1 LGKTNEIAAQGLFRQ
16 EQRLN
21 VLSNNLSNVQTAG
34 YKKDFP
40 VFSKILTQAADGQKG
55 WITQSSATLLQQGDL
70 QRTGNDL
77 NAAVEGEGF
86 FKVKT
91 PWGVRY
97 TRNGNFKLNGEGTL
111 VDGNGFAIMGR
122 RDEIQIRGKSVQIQP
137 NGSIQVDGQEVDQIG
152 LVTFPDLNRLRKEGY
167 SYFAVEEGQEEME
180 VRGSQIVQGSL
191 EMANVNAIE
200 EMIQLIDAQR
210 SFESCQKI
218 IQASD
223 AMDSKVV
230 NDLGRV

>member
-1 LGKTNEIAAQGLFRQ
+1 MGKTTEIAAQGLFRQ

-21 VLSNNLSNVQTAG
+21 VLANNLSNIQTAG
-34 YKKDFP
+34 YKRDLT
-40 VFSKILTQAADGQKG
+40 VFSKIFNQAADRYKSLE
-55 WITQSSATLLQQGDL
+55 TQSSATALQQGDL

-77 NAAVEGEGF
+77 NAAIEGEGF

-97 TRNGNFKLNGEGTL
+97 TRNGNFRLNGDGIL
-111 VDGNGFAIMGR
+111 VDANGFAVMGR
-122 RDEIQIRGKSVQIQP
+122 RDEIQIRGKSIQIQP
-137 NGSIQVDGQEVDQIG
+137 NGSVQVDGQEVDQIG
-152 LVTFPDLNRLRKEGY
+152 LVNFPDLNRLRKEGHT
-167 SYFAVEEGQEEME
+167 YFAIEEGQEELE

-210 SFESCQKI
+210 TFESCQKI

-223 AMDSKVV
+223 AMDAKVV
-230 NDLGRV
+230 NELGRV

>member
-1 LGKTNEIAAQGLFRQ
+1 MGKTNEIAAQGLFRQ

-21 VLSNNLSNVQTAG
+21 VLANNLSNIQTAG
-34 YKKDFP
+34 YKRDLS
-40 VFSKILTQAADGQKG
+40 VFSKIFTQAADRYKSLE
-55 WITQSSATLLQQGDL
+55 THSSATILQQGDL

-77 NAAVEGEGF
+77 NAAIEGEGF

-97 TRNGNFKLNGEGTL
+97 TRNGNFKLNGEGVL

-137 NGSIQVDGQEVDQIG
+137 NGSVQVDGQEIDQIG
-152 LVTFPDLNRLRKEGY
+152 LVNFPDLNRLRKEGHT
-167 SYFAVEEGQEEME
+167 YFAVDEGQEEME
-180 VRGSQIVQGSL
+180 VRSSQIVQGSL

-210 SFESCQKI
+210 TFESCQKI
-218 IQASD
+218 IQAND
-223 AMDSKVV
+223 AMDSRVV
-230 NDLGRV
+230 NELGRV